1 MKDLKIA
8 MKAHLKSNNA
18 SWQYLKKNKSN
29 IFFNNPIGYIYQKK
43 LSTTLF
49 LNGKKFYFKNK
60 NIFEVRKMKLK
71 KFVLIGYFSYEYNIE
86 LSNAPYKAIFNIYSL
101 SSFSIK
107 RFPAIKKFKNNGL
120 KKILPDIDFI
130 NSVKKIK
137 HHIANG
143 DIYQINLTRDFEYK
157 TNQSSYDLFVN
168 YYKTQPVDLASYIEF
183 HDHTL
188 ISGSMELFLSKRDQ
202 DLLSKPIKGTAK
214 NKQSRVKDSLSK
226 DLKEKAENLMIVD
239 LMRNDLSQI
248 CQAGTV
254 RAKRMFKEK
263 SYSTLTQLE
272 STVEGKLKK
281 NVTLQSIFGKLMP
294 PGSVTGTPKS
304 EAIKII
310 GDTEKHYRGPY
321 CGAIGIIEPNDDFCF
336 SVGIRISVLT
346 SKYKKYFSGAGI
358 VWDSKP
364 KKENKETL
372 LKAEAFQNTLSNL

>member
-1 MKDLKIA
+1 

-29 IFFNNPIGYIYQKK
+29 IFFNNPVGYIYQKK
-43 LSTTLF
+43 SSTTLF
-49 LNGKKFYFKNK
+49 LNGKKFHFKNK

-86 LSNAPYKAIFNIYSL
+86 SSNAPYKAIFNIYSL
-101 SSFSIK
+101 SNFSIK
-107 RFPAIKKFKNNGL
+107 RFPVVKKFKNNGL

-168 YYKTQPVDLASYIEF
+168 YYKNQPVDLASYVEF

-254 RAKRMFKEK
+254 RAKKMFKEK

>member
-1 MKDLKIA
+1 

>member
-29 IFFNNPIGYIYQKK
+29 IFFNNPVGYIYQKK

-49 LNGKKFYFKNK
+49 LNGKKFHFKNK

-86 LSNAPYKAIFNIYSL
+86 SANAPYNAIFNIYSS

-107 RFPAIKKFKNNGL
+107 RFPVIKKFENNGL

-168 YYKTQPVDLASYIEF
+168 YYKNQPVDLASYIEF

-214 NKQSRVKDSLSK
+214 IKQSREKDSLSK

-346 SKYKKYFSGAGI
+346 SKHKKYFSGAGI

>member
-1 MKDLKIA
+1 

-86 LSNAPYKAIFNIYSL
+86 SSNAPYKAIFNIYSS

-107 RFPAIKKFKNNGL
+107 RFPTIKKFKNNGL

>member
-86 LSNAPYKAIFNIYSL
+86 SSNAPYKAIFNIYSS

-107 RFPAIKKFKNNGL
+107 RFPTIKKFKNNGL

>member
-18 SWQYLKKNKSN
+18 SWQYLKNNKSN

-86 LSNAPYKAIFNIYSL
+86 SSNAPYKAIFNIYSS

>member
-86 LSNAPYKAIFNIYSL
+86 SSNAPYKAIFNIYSS

>member
-1 MKDLKIA
+1 

-18 SWQYLKKNKSN
+18 SWQYLKNNKSN

-86 LSNAPYKAIFNIYSL
+86 SSNAPYKAIFNIYSS

>member
-60 NIFEVRKMKLK
+60 NIFDVRKMKLK

-86 LSNAPYKAIFNIYSL
+86 SSNAPYKAIFNIYSS

>member
-29 IFFNNPIGYIYQKK
+29 IFFNNPVGYIYQKK
-43 LSTTLF
+43 SSTTLF
-49 LNGKKFYFKNK
+49 LNGKKFHFKNK

-86 LSNAPYKAIFNIYSL
+86 SSNAPYNAIFNIYSS

-107 RFPAIKKFKNNGL
+107 RFPAIKKFENNGL

-168 YYKTQPVDLASYIEF
+168 YYKNQPVDLASYIEF

-214 NKQSRVKDSLSK
+214 NKQSRAKDSLSK

-272 STVEGKLKK
+272 STVEGKLRK

-346 SKYKKYFSGAGI
+346 SKHKKYFSGAGI

>member
-86 LSNAPYKAIFNIYSL
+86 SSNAPYKAIFNIYSS

-183 HDHTL
+183 HDHIL

-202 DLLSKPIKGTAK
+202 DLLSKPIKGTTK

>member
-29 IFFNNPIGYIYQKK
+29 IFFNNPVGYIYQKK
-43 LSTTLF
+43 FSTTLF
-49 LNGKKFYFKNK
+49 LNGKKFHFKNK

-71 KFVLIGYFSYEYNIE
+71 EFVLIGYFSYEFNIE
-86 LSNAPYKAIFNIYSL
+86 PSTAPYKAIFNIYPSGN
-101 SSFSIK
+101 FSIK
-107 RFPAIKKFKNNGL
+107 RFPKIKKL
-120 KKILPDIDFI
+120 KSNRLNKILPDISFI

-137 HHIANG
+137 QHIASG
-143 DIYQINLTRDFEYK
+143 DIYQINLTRDFEYE
-157 TNQSSYDLFVN
+157 TSQPSYDLFVN
-168 YYKTQPVDLASYIEF
+168 YYKSQPVDLASYIEF
-183 HDHTL
+183 HDHIL
-188 ISGSMELFLSKRDQ
+188 ISGSMELFLSKRGK
-202 DLLSKPIKGTAK
+202 DLLSKPIKGTRK
-214 NKQSRVKDSLSK
+214 NSQSRVKDSLSK
-226 DLKEKAENLMIVD
+226 DVKEKAENLMIVD

-248 CQAGTV
+248 CQTGTV
-254 RAKRMFKEK
+254 KAKKMFKER
-263 SYSTLTQLE
+263 SYATLTQLE

-281 NVTLQSIFGKLMP
+281 NVTLQSIFEKLMP

-310 GDTEKHYRGPY
+310 GEMEKHYRGPY

-346 SKYKKYFSGAGI
+346 TKNKKYFSGAGI

>member
-1 MKDLKIA
+1 MI
-8 MKAHLKSNNA
+8 AHLKSNNA

-29 IFFNNPIGYIYQKK
+29 IFFNSPVGYIYQKK

-49 LNGKKFYFKNK
+49 LNGKKFHFKNK

-71 KFVLIGYFSYEYNIE
+71 KFVLIGYFSYEFNIE
-86 LSNAPYKAIFNIYSL
+86 PSTAPYKAIFNIYSL
-101 SSFSIK
+101 SSFSTK
-107 RFPAIKKFKNNGL
+107 RFPVIKKFKNNGL

-168 YYKTQPVDLASYIEF
+168 YYRNQPVDLASYIEF

-202 DLLSKPIKGTAK
+202 GLLSKPIKGTAK

-281 NVTLQSIFGKLMP
+281 NVSLQSIFGKLMP

>member
-1 MKDLKIA
+1 MKDPKIA

-29 IFFNNPIGYIYQKK
+29 IFFNNPVGYIYQKK
-43 LSTTLF
+43 SSTTLF
-49 LNGKKFYFKNK
+49 LNGKKFHFKNK

-71 KFVLIGYFSYEYNIE
+71 KFILIGYFSYEFNIE
-86 LSNAPYKAIFNIYSL
+86 PSTAPYKAIFNIYSP

-107 RFPAIKKFKNNGL
+107 RFPSIKKFKNNGL
-120 KKILPDIDFI
+120 KKILPDRDFI

-143 DIYQINLTRDFEYK
+143 AIYQINLTRDFEYK

-168 YYKTQPVDLASYIEF
+168 YYKSQPVDLASYIEF

-202 DLLSKPIKGTAK
+202 DLQSRPIKGTAK
-214 NKQSRVKDSLSK
+214 NNQSKVKESLSK
-226 DLKEKAENLMIVD
+226 DLKEMAENLMIVD